1 MGAFRIGETF
11 KITGQD
17 RHAVADALLVDTVA
31 LTDSTTIVD
40 IGASDG
46 STSVDLIR
54 RLPAFGSYVIADVSL
69 FLTALT
75 VGRSVLF
82 YDQEDQCI
90 LIVGKRLVAWPTL
103 SRSVRLLYGP
113 LLRRAGPHRHEQRQV
128 LMLNP
133 TARSLHAADPRVD
146 YRVHDV
152 FQPWDGPK
160 QPDVI
165 KVANLLRRLYFDD
178 DTLRRGLEAIL
189 ESLPE
194 GGHLLIV
201 DNPRAKGVGPRAGI
215 YQSIRGRFE
224 PIAQTPD
231 APEIDDLIQAVGVGD
246 TGTHIDLKQGD
257 EALSRGL
264 YQ

>member
-17 RHAVADALLVDTVA
+17 RHAVADALLVESVP

-46 STSVDLIR
+46 STSVDLIG
-54 RLPAFGSYVIADVSL
+54 RLPKFGAYVIADVSL
-69 FLTALT
+69 FLTAVT

-82 YDQEDQCI
+82 YDQEGQCI
-90 LIVGKRLVAWPTL
+90 LVVGKRLVAWPTL
-103 SRSVRLLYGP
+103 SRPIHLLCQP
-113 LLRRAGPHRHEQRQV
+113 LIRRADRRREERREV

-133 TARSLHAADPRVD
+133 AVRALQATDPRVG

-152 FQPWDGPK
+152 FQPWDGPER
-160 QPDVI
+160 PDVI

-178 DTLRRGLEAIL
+178 QTLQRGVQAIL
-189 ESLPE
+189 QSLPE

-201 DNPRAKGVGPRAGI
+201 DNPRAKGVGPRAGV
-215 YQSIRGRFE
+215 YQRVRGRFV
-224 PIAQTPD
+224 PVAQT
-231 APEIDDLIQAVGVGD
+231 AEGPEIADLIEAVGSD
-246 TGTHIDLKQGD
+246 
-257 EALSRGL
+257 ALEDAV
-264 YQ
+264 